1 MIDRR
6 LLKNFDWPIFLITL
20 IIALIGVA
28 MIYSASQYKSQFL
41 SSQRESKLSYPIKQL
56 IWVGAGLVA
65 LLTIIGVNHQTLIK
79 YAYSLYFF
87 NLILLILVLI
97 FGRVAGGAQRWFR
110 LGLFSFQPSELAKI
124 IIILSLARY
133 LKDREAQV
141 KRAKGLIAPFCLVLF
156 PLILILRQPHLGT
169 AFLLLPILFLMLY
182 VAGAKGR
189 HLTAIILIGLLVI
202 APLGYHFLLKDY
214 QKERLSVFLN
224 PGLDPL
230 GKGYSLNQSKIAIG
244 SGRFWGKG
252 WLKGTQTQL
261 HFLTAQYTD
270 FIFSVLGEEWG
281 FLGAFVVL
289 SLYATLLWRGM
300 RVAVQA
306 KDRAGALLAVGLC
319 AMIALEILIN
329 VGMTIGIMP
338 VSGLPLPLLTYGG
351 SSLLTTMLS
360 IGLLLN
366 IQMRR
371 FMF

>member
-6 LLKNFDWPIFLITL
+6 LLKNFDWPLFLITL
-20 IIALIGVA
+20 LIALIGIA
-28 MIYSASQYKSQFL
+28 MIYSASQYRGQFL
-41 SSQRESKLSYPIKQL
+41 SSSKLTYPLRQL
-56 IWVGAGLVA
+56 IWIGAGLAA
-65 LLTIIGVNHQTLIK
+65 LLAVIVVNYQTLIK

-97 FGRVAGGAQRWFR
+97 FGRVAGGAQRWLR

-124 IIILSLARY
+124 VIIISLARY
-133 LKDREAQV
+133 LRDKEAQV
-141 KRAKGLIAPFCLVLF
+141 KGAKGLAVSFCLVLF

-169 AFLLLPILFLMLY
+169 AFLLLPILFVMLY
-182 VAGAKGR
+182 AAGAKGR
-189 HLTAIILIGLLVI
+189 HLAVIILIGLLVI

-224 PGLDPL
+224 PNLDPL
-230 GKGYSLNQSKIAIG
+230 GKGYSLNQSRIAIG

-252 WLKGTQTQL
+252 WLGGTQTQL

-270 FIFSVLGEEWG
+270 FIFSVVGEEWG
-281 FLGAFVVL
+281 FLGAFITL
-289 SLYATLLWRGM
+289 SLYAALLWRGM

-338 VSGLPLPLLTYGG
+338 VTGLPLPLLSYGG

-360 IGLLLN
+360 IGLVLN